1 MTIGIG
7 TMHASHL
14 STIASAAV
22 AIMAVSV
29 LACFPLD
36 AISATGSETPAH
48 AETRFYVY
56 QPNPEFPKLV
66 DFLPQPK
73 NPTAVPPSAAKDC
86 FTRRRDSAFGPVELA
101 RQHQDLLGSIDR
113 WGKIYIPSCFA
124 DQTYVLMR
132 WQEANGLSATGLL
145 TQTDV
150 DMTKEVMSNADGK
163 WRAALQNRTTQRDAQ
178 LESITYKSFFGIPL
192 GEARDFYRTNYS
204 GCARLQRC
212 VGNRK
217 DITGEW
223 SNMDDNVDYVVLTGE
238 IVPSWLFSNT
248 WNLTVS
254 DGFGWVREK
263 RNVPFK
269 PIPERWSRLHGVE
282 FGAYKAAAIEAFNA
296 KYGQPVRNQ
305 ETRTSSER
313 RSGGGLGNPETVRRL
328 SEPADVFVWRNS
340 AVVAEL
346 SCFSDNKC
354 DGVIV
359 TKDYWPEFSE
369 QRKRNRGNL

>member
-1 MTIGIG
+1 MFPEYLPNAAGITACAVFLFSSIVPMT
-7 TMHASHL
+7 
-14 STIASAAV
+14 AAQ
-22 AIMAVSV
+22 
-29 LACFPLD
+29 
-36 AISATGSETPAH
+36 PAH
-48 AETRFYVY
+48 AGTLVYVY
-56 QPNPEFPKLV
+56 QPNPESPKLV

-73 NPTAVPPSAAKDC
+73 TPTAAPPSIAKDC
-86 FTRRRDSAFGPVELA
+86 FTRRRDSAFNPAELA
-101 RQHQDLLGSIDR
+101 RRYPDVVGNIDR
-113 WGKIYIPSCFA
+113 WGQIYIPSCFA
-124 DQTYVLMR
+124 DQTYVLRR
-132 WQEANGLSATGLL
+132 WQEAIGLPATGLL

-150 DMTKEVMSNADGK
+150 DKTKEILNEADGK
-163 WRAALQNRTTQRDAQ
+163 WRAALQKRVTQRDAQ
-178 LESITYKSFFGIPL
+178 LESIAYKSFFGIPL
-192 GEARDFYRTNYS
+192 GEMRDFYRTNYS
-204 GCARLQRC
+204 GCSRLQRC

-305 ETRTSSER
+305 EIRTSSER
-313 RSGGGLGNPETVRRL
+313 RSGGGLGNPETVRHL

-346 SCFSDNKC
+346 ACFSDNKC
-354 DGVIV
+354 DGAIV